1 MVGITGD
8 NIGVTWL
15 KALGKMGAGGDRP
28 WVVGSLR
35 SQVRMRGKTVLN

>member
-15 KALGKMGAGGDRP
+15 KALGKMGAGGGIDR
-28 WVVGSLR
+28 G
-35 SQVRMRGKTVLN
+35 